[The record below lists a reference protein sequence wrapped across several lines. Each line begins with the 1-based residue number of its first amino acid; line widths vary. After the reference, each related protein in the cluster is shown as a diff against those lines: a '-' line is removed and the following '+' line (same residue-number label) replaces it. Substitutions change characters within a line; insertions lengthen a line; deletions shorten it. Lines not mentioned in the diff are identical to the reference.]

1 MSTIIHS
8 EQIRAYKTILT
19 KMKDLTYM
27 HKCDKSE
34 IHAIYP
40 TNNLLP
46 QKTVQICRTSDTQS
60 ATQNLITR

>member
-1 MSTIIHS
+1 
-8 EQIRAYKTILT
+8 
-19 KMKDLTYM
+19 M

-60 ATQNLITR
+60 ATQTLITR